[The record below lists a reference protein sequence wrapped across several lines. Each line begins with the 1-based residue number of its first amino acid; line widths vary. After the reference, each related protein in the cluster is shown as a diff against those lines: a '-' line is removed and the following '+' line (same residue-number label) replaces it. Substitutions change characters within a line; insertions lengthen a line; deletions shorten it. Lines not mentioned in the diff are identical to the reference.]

1 MKKRLISTFLALS
14 LVASMTSPGALAAG
28 RQIGGPDSS
37 SSSGTSSPIV
47 KRNTSTQQPSTIT
60 KRNLQT
66 NEVTQIPVKQQYT
79 QKSASFT
86 VSPTTSGTGGEQ
98 ASSTTSSTTTTTPVI
113 TTKPVTVP
121 ALAGTSTS
129 SVTLTAINDVY
140 QLKDQLDLRAFAQLV
155 NGTEASSNTSNAVLT
170 ADITL
175 TSTGAWTP
183 IGTAAKPYL
192 GTFTGNG
199 HTVSGLGE
207 NGYLFGTLGT
217 GGVIQGVKLA
227 ADKLCQNNKGGQVIT
242 ADAMDLTSPN
252 TTTPGTTTPSTGTDT
267 TTPATTTPGTG
278 TDTTPPATT
287 TPSTGTDTTTPS
299 TTAPVAEAKKVTLTP
314 ESAAC
319 KLGESVTVNI
329 ANASPNSSITVSSPV
344 SKTIDTEADGTA
356 SFTVNTSENK
366 AAYTPAS
373 GTSQTF
379 PVALTENGVNVGT
392 FSLTVTNPAPAEAP
406 IMKENSLNAFTK
418 NGTLS
423 EQAEPITL
431 SDSNTEVEFVDTN
444 FTYTG
449 KPKTNAVNVYY
460 CPDKSTKTL
469 LTLDTDYTLKY
480 TGNTHTY
487 ESSTVKIT
495 GTGKYKETFSKTF
508 KILPKPIHVEY
519 ITVSVKGST
528 YSNENGNTE
537 IEIDSVTLDPDDIID
552 DDESKLKIRTT
563 NLKGNLLNANPG
575 THNKLRLNCSQ
586 LSFVESGD
594 RTEENYVL
602 DPASGIVEV
611 TINPAF
617 QIDAEPVSFD
627 PTKVTVR
634 GKTYN
639 GKTDVGEN
647 AIDVSAAFPR
657 NTNYNYTV
665 SGIYDSAD
673 AGTRK
678 VTVTVKLDDDE
689 NVEFKDLPASTDPTD
704 PSYYKKID
712 AKTIEFDCEAQISKA
727 PFSITGTVE
736 SRPYKPSDLSA
747 TISSISIPGLQYET
761 DFTATAQFKDDKVG
775 TGKDVTITVTLD
787 PNVPTGNYQ
796 IPDDLTCST
805 KADITAVEPT
815 SIPWRTFTDT
825 ELEYGEKLSSLLG
838 DNNTANADG
847 VDGETIPGKFE
858 WSGNSSWYD
867 NDTPDVTTAAN
878 GGTFTLKFIPDA
890 NNDVAKNYVFTNAQ
904 KDYTLKVT
912 SAMPEI
918 TIPDEIKTIRFGESL
933 STITANEKVTVVN
946 PNDRTMEVEGTWKW
960 EPTDIP
966 VNMPGSSY
974 PYDVKFTP
982 TKLNNYQTP
991 EKRSVTVNVTKAR
1004 PSITL
1009 TPDDNGVVKSGGSV
1023 PVTATAVNPHNSRI
1037 DRQPSIDKIAYK
1049 FGTDGPEGT
1058 LVPGETLKI
1067 PDGLPTG
1074 TKLTITATSGT
1085 NNSYY
1090 EETSLTHT
1098 LTVESRNLVNV
1109 TAESDGW
1116 TYDGTSTNHTGYKS
1130 VFVTNGNNNPV
1141 QSLNILA
1148 TYYPAV
1154 KTGNSYTRN
1163 GAALDDVPVDA
1174 GDYIVDIVASDNNNV
1189 SNPYS
1194 VGFTVAKKQL
1204 YWSANGNRSAHK
1216 NVGSAEE
1223 ASVNGTLSVY
1233 GICER
1238 DRNSV
1243 TFTQP
1248 SMVTSGFSAYTEQ
1261 GVYDVDI
1268 VPASG
1273 SWADFFTPANPAN
1286 YILPT
1291 SLPAVNPKAAGYVGI
1306 AVSNGSN
1313 RVDLEEKD
1321 PNGNAL
1327 RIVYTPNAVEVP
1339 TALENNNTYNTT
1351 DKIISALRNAVMA
1364 KNTSNLSDNIAIYEL
1379 QLWVQKDGKWE
1390 EATANNFPR
1399 SGGITVTLP
1408 FPTGS
1413 QNAAY
1418 FTVAHM
1424 FAADANGH
1432 KAGEIEFPFATKV
1445 SQTTET
1451 TGQSTS
1457 GVRFT
1462 VTGFS
1467 PIAIGWSDQNTSG
1480 NNNNNNHNGNN
1491 NNNNGNNNNN
1501 NNGNNNSSSDE
1512 ETYRIRVMR
1521 PYHGRVS
1528 VSHTSAEAD
1537 ETVTITVRPDSGY
1550 RLDTID
1556 VTDSRDRAIRV
1567 RSSSER
1573 RYTFRMPSRPVT
1585 IDVTFTDGSSSGGI
1599 SNTSGTLS
1607 PATKPVVSFADYS
1620 YLNCDGVTNCASRQF
1635 PDLNTAMWYH
1645 IPVDFTI
1652 RSGLMGAMGNGTYSP
1667 NATLTRAMLVQI
1679 LYSHAGKPY
1688 VVGSTA
1694 AFSDVYSGAWYENAV
1709 KWAASQGIASGMGNG
1724 TFAPNAAITREQL
1737 AVMLYNYATRRG
1749 VGSVVSSGSGYP
1761 SFSDS
1766 GSISAWALNAVA
1778 AMQSSGIIA
1787 GKAGGGF
1794 DPKGGASRAETA
1806 QMLWNL
1812 LR

>member
-1 MKKRLISTFLALS
+1 MKKRLISAFLALS
-14 LVASMTSPGALAAG
+14 LVASMTTPGALAAG
-28 RQIGGPDSS
+28 RPLSGSGGS
-37 SSSGTSSPIV
+37 SSSGTSSSVI
-47 KRNTSTQQPSTIT
+47 KRNTTTQQPSTIT

-175 TSTGAWTP
+175 TSTDAWTP

-199 HTVSGLGE
+199 HTVFGLGA
-207 NGYLFGTLGT
+207 NGVLFGYLGTT
-217 GGVIQGVKLA
+217 GVVQGVKVSTG
-227 ADKLCQNNKGGQVIT
+227 KLCQNNAGKI
-242 ADAMDLTSPN
+242 D
-252 TTTPGTTTPSTGTDT
+252 TTTGTVTPPDNSSSGTADT
-267 TTPATTTPGTG
+267 TTPAVGSKATFTPASAACELGKSVTVNVANAAPGSAVSLIGPVGTG
-278 TDTTPPATT
+278 TDA
-287 TPSTGTDTTTPS
+287 GTDGK
-299 TTAPVAEAKKVTLTP
+299 AVL
-314 ESAAC
+314 
-319 KLGESVTVNI
+319 
-329 ANASPNSSITVSSPV
+329 
-344 SKTIDTEADGTA
+344 TIDTAA
-356 SFTVNTSENK
+356 NK
-366 AAYTPAS
+366 DLFTPANNAA
-373 GTSQTF
+373 SQNYTF
-379 PVALTENGVNVGT
+379 TLKNGDTEVGT
-392 FSLTVTNPAPAEAP
+392 FTLTVTTPAPAAAP
-406 IMKENSLNAFTK
+406 QKMAAKLDNSASDGISPQADPTPLSSANTK
-418 NGTLS
+418 IVFAASQSDKYTCTYDG
-423 EQAEPITL
+423 EPQEPT
-431 SDSNTEVEFVDTN
+431 VFV
-444 FTYTG
+444 YC
-449 KPKTNAVNVYY
+449 PKTSASPLTEGTDFTISYSNNTDAMSAAAVN
-460 CPDKSTKTL
+460 
-469 LTLDTDYTLKY
+469 
-480 TGNTHTY
+480 
-487 ESSTVKIT
+487 IT
-495 GTGKYKETFSKTF
+495 GTGKYSNTLPAPFTIEKKTVR
-508 KILPKPIHVEY
+508 IES
-519 ITVSVKGST
+519 VSVKNKSYDDSSGAT
-528 YSNENGNTE
+528 TE
-537 IEIDSVTLDPDDIID
+537 VEITGVKLLESDIIPTD
-552 DDESKLKIRTT
+552 IGKLDVDTFELT
-563 NLKGNLLNANPG
+563 GNLLSLSAD
-575 THNKLRLNCSQ
+575 THERVRLKRDDLRLT
-586 LSFVESGD
+586 GKAAK
-594 RTEENYVL
+594 NYEL
-602 DPASGIVEV
+602 DPTQDVEGKGV
-611 TINPAF
+611 KIDPPLK
-617 QIDAEPVSFD
+617 IDAIEIPFTESEVEISGEKIYD
-627 PTKVTVR
+627 GTATVTHTV
-634 GKTYN
+634 
-639 GKTDVGEN
+639 
-647 AIDVSAAFPR
+647 DVSGALPDGF
-657 NTNYNYTV
+657 TQYTV
-665 SGIYDSAD
+665 DTKYDD
-673 AGTRK
+673 FNAGTNRTL
-678 VTVTVKLDDDE
+678 TVTVKLSDS
-689 NVEFKDLPASTDPTD
+689 NYKFKDAPDPNK
-704 PSYYKKID
+704 PSEYQFTHTVEIK
-712 AKTIEFDCEAQISKA
+712 KA
-727 PFSITGTVE
+727 PLSVTGTVK
-736 SRPYKPSDLSA
+736 SRPYKKDDNTAEIA
-747 TISSISIPGLQYET
+747 TISLSDPRLTLDI
-761 DFTATAQFKDDKVG
+761 DFEAEAIFVDGPNVSTGKNVRITATLKDGVSSDNY
-775 TGKDVTITVTLD
+775 TM
-787 PNVPTGNYQ
+787 PTGG
-796 IPDDLTCST
+796 LTCT
-805 KADITAVEPT
+805 TTADITAVAIEPT
-815 SIPWRTFTDT
+815 DITWPTLTDA
-825 ELEYGEKLSSLLG
+825 ELKYGEKLSSLFG

-946 PNDRTMEVEGTWKW
+946 PNNRTMEVEGTWKW

-1098 LTVESRNLVNV
+1098 LTVESRNLVTV
-1109 TAESDGW
+1109 TAESNGW

-1130 VFVTNGNNNPV
+1130 VSVTNENGNPV

-1148 TYYPAV
+1148 TYYLAV
-1154 KTGNSYTRN
+1154 KTGNSYTKN

-1585 IDVTFTDGSSSGGI
+1585 IDVTFTDGSSSSSGGI

-1724 TFAPNAAITREQL
+1724 IFAPDAAITREQL